1 MAKHSKYKGLLLP
14 ANDYSQDIKDFGA
27 NVRKYRETQG
37 LSLDAL
43 SDLIDSDKSSV
54 SKLENGDRTPKYDT
68 VLKLADALQ
77 ITPAMLSPNRFSD
90 AKGAIAL
97 SQIHERLMK
106 LPVEQRVIAA
116 TYICAMLEGLIMR
129 NKGNESSR
137 QNVDKKDVSR

>member
-1 MAKHSKYKGLLLP
+1 MAKHSNYKSLLLP

-27 NVRKYRETQG
+27 NVRKYREAQG

-43 SDLIDSDKSSV
+43 GDLIDSDKSAV
-54 SKLENGDRTPKYDT
+54 SKLENGDRIPKYDT
-68 VLKLADALQ
+68 ILKLSDALQ

-106 LPVEQRVIAA
+106 LPAEQRALA
-116 TYICAMLEGLIMR
+116 STYICAMLEGLIVR
-129 NKGNESSR
+129 NENDEDNGLDP
-137 QNVDKKDVSR
+137 DKEDASQ